1 MFEALDF
8 VGPSVLVDRLL
19 HAEQEVL
26 FLVGAPLCTPVG
38 ETPGVP
44 GVPGVIERI
53 RAEFLPVDGESAPRA
68 ERKAQALDALDAR
81 LLDADNPY
89 QSAFRF
95 LIARRGL
102 QAANRLITR
111 AVLDAGRAPV
121 DEGLSDPVLDTLEY
135 DPGAWYLPPAVRALG
150 SLVAR
155 HRQRFGRAVL
165 TTNFDPLIEVAIRA
179 AGGNA
184 HSAVLVAD
192 GSLES
197 TRGEGTLVVHAHGY
211 WHGADTLHTPAALEQ
226 ERLALR
232 RSLARLYERRL
243 LVVMAYG
250 GWDDVFTRTLAEVV
264 GDQGAFTE
272 VVWCFFEDDPEQI
285 VERCGH
291 ILEQLRPA
299 LLRQRATLVRG
310 VDCHAVLPELV
321 EALDRETAHAEEEV
335 VGRDSVFAALFDAL
349 EARHPV
355 QLVGEPQMGKSAL
368 LQWLARRPAPDDWTA
383 VAIEAGRLARRSPV
397 GLAWAAIEAADRRDA
412 LGELIRDRAAVP
424 DVHDAL
430 RVLDALAPLRLMID
444 DADALGGEGHG
455 FNAAFFAR
463 LSKWSAE
470 GRFQWI
476 STASEPLSQSFAD
489 LDVPFFDEAR
499 IISIG
504 ELDRSAVERMLEES
518 LGEQAGRHA
527 LRLGG
532 TLPAAVRWLA
542 RQRGPLTSDPN
553 GTAQRFR
560 SWIRPLLR
568 RWWQAMSEPEQ
579 RLARDAARGVLPM
592 NRLRTEDGPVA
603 TRLAARGLLV
613 HVDGGWTLN
622 GQAWRDY
629 VRSLG

>member
-1 MFEALDF
+1 MLDAFDF
-8 VGPSVLVDRLL
+8 VGPSVLIDRLL

-38 ETPGVP
+38 DTPGVP

-68 ERKAQALDALDAR
+68 ERKAQALKALDAR
-81 LLDADNPY
+81 LKKAENPY

-111 AVLDAGRAPV
+111 AVLDAGRNPV

-135 DPGAWYLPPAVRALG
+135 DPGAWHLPPGVRALG

-272 VVWCFFEDDPEQI
+272 VVWCFYETDPEALVQ
-285 VERCGH
+285 RNGH

-299 LLRQRATLVRG
+299 LLRQRATLVKG

-321 EALDRETAHAEEEV
+321 EALDREVAHAEDEV
-335 VGRDSVFAALFDAL
+335 VGRESVCTALLAALED
-349 EARHPV
+349 RHPV

-368 LQWLARRPAPDDWTA
+368 LEWLGRRTVPEGWTTVTIDA
-383 VAIEAGRLARRSPV
+383 SRLSRRTPV

-412 LGELIRDRAAVP
+412 LGDLIRDRAAVP

-463 LSKWSAE
+463 LSTWSAE

-476 STASEPLSQSFAD
+476 SSAHRSLDQSFAD

-499 IISIG
+499 VICIG
-504 ELDRSAVERMLEES
+504 GLERAAAERMLIES

-527 LRLGG
+527 LDLGG
-532 TLPAAVRWLA
+532 TLPPAVRWLG
-542 RQRGPLTSDPN
+542 RQRGPLTSDPH

-568 RWWQAMSEPEQ
+568 RWWGDMSPEEQ
-579 RLARDAARGVLPM
+579 QLARQAARA
-592 NRLRTEDGPVA
+592 RLSADTGDPVA
-603 TRLAARGLLV
+603 ARLIARGLLV
-613 HVDGGWTLN
+613 ESGGAWSLN
-622 GQAWRDY
+622 GRAWRDH

>member
-1 MFEALDF
+1 MFDTLDF

-53 RAEFLPVDGESAPRA
+53 RAEFLPVDGEAAPRA
-68 ERKAQALDALDAR
+68 ERKAQALAALDAR
-81 LLDADNPY
+81 LADADNPY

-111 AVLDAGRAPV
+111 AVLDAGRSPV

-135 DPGAWYLPPAVRALG
+135 DPGAWHLPPAVRALG
-150 SLVAR
+150 ALVAR

-272 VVWCFFEDDPEQI
+272 VVWCFFEDDPSEI
-285 VERCGH
+285 AERCGH

-299 LLRQRATLVRG
+299 LLRQRATLVKG

-321 EALDRETAHAEEEV
+321 EALDRELAHAEEEV
-335 VGRDSVFAALFDAL
+335 VGRESVCTALLGAL
-349 EARHPV
+349 EAHQPV

-368 LQWLARRPAPDDWTA
+368 LQWLGRRTAPEGWTA
-383 VAIEAGRLARRSPV
+383 VTVDAGRLARRTPV
-397 GLAWAAIEAADRRDA
+397 GLAWAAIEAADRRDELA
-412 LGELIRDRAAVP
+412 ALIRDRAAVP

-430 RVLDALAPLRLMID
+430 RALDALAPLRLMID
-444 DADALGGEGHG
+444 DADALGGPGHG

-463 LSKWSAE
+463 LSAWSAE
-470 GRFQWI
+470 GRLQWI
-476 STASEPLSQSFAD
+476 SSGTRPLAEGFAD
-489 LDVPFFDEAR
+489 LNVGFFDQAEV
-499 IISIG
+499 ICIG
-504 ELDRSAVERMLEES
+504 GLDRAAAERMLHES

-527 LRLGG
+527 SRLGG
-532 TLPAAVRWLA
+532 TLPPAVRWLA
-542 RQRGPLTSDPN
+542 RQRGPLTSDPQ

-560 SWIRPLLR
+560 GWIRPLLR
-568 RWWQAMSEPEQ
+568 RWWLAMSEPEQ
-579 RLARDAARGVLPM
+579 RLARDAARGGLPAD
-592 NRLRTEDGPVA
+592 RLDAEDQPVVA
-603 TRLAARGLLV
+603 QLARRGLLV
-613 HVDGGWTLN
+613 QSDGGWTLN

>member
-1 MFEALDF
+1 MLEALDF
-8 VGPSVLVDRLL
+8 VDPGVLIDRLL

-26 FLVGAPLCTPVG
+26 FLVGAPMCTPVG

-44 GVPGVIERI
+44 GVPGVIQRI
-53 RAEFLPVDGESAPRA
+53 RAEFLPVDGEAAPRA
-68 ERKAQALDALDAR
+68 ERKATALAALDEALVG
-81 LLDADNPY
+81 ADNPY
-89 QSAFRF
+89 QTAFRF

-102 QAANRLITR
+102 QSANRLITR
-111 AVLDAGRAPV
+111 AVLDAGRTPV

-135 DPGAWYLPPAVRALG
+135 DPTAWHLPPAVRALG
-150 SLVAR
+150 ALVAR
-155 HRQRFGRAVL
+155 YRQRFGRAVL

-184 HSAVLVAD
+184 HSAVLIAD

-272 VVWCFFEDDPEQI
+272 VVWCFFEDDPADI

-299 LLRQRATLVRG
+299 LMRQRATLVRG
-310 VDCHAVLPELV
+310 VDCHAVLPALV
-321 EALDRETAHAEEEV
+321 EALDRELAHAEEEV
-335 VGRDSVFAALFDAL
+335 VGREAVCKALLDAL
-349 EARHPV
+349 DAHRPV
-355 QLVGEPQMGKSAL
+355 QLVGEPQMGKSAV
-368 LQWLARRPAPDDWTA
+368 LQWLGRRTVPEGWLA
-383 VAIEAGRLARRSPV
+383 VTLDASRLARRTPV
-397 GLAWAAIEAADRRDA
+397 GLAWATIEAAERADV
-412 LGELIRDRAAVP
+412 GELLRDRAAVP
-424 DVHDAL
+424 DVEDAL
-430 RVLDALAPLRLMID
+430 RALEALGPLRLMID
-444 DADALGGEGHG
+444 DADALADEGHG
-455 FNAAFFAR
+455 FTSGFFAR
-463 LSKWSAE
+463 LAEWSAE
-470 GRFQWI
+470 GRLQWI
-476 STASEPLSQSFAD
+476 STSRRPLGGCFAGLD
-489 LDVPFFDEAR
+489 LPFFAEAH
-499 IISIG
+499 ILCIG
-504 ELDRSAVERMLEES
+504 GLDRGATRRMLQEH
-518 LGEQAGRHA
+518 LGREAGRHA

-542 RQRGPLTSDPN
+542 RQRGPLTSDPG

-568 RWWQAMSEPEQ
+568 RWWQQMDDAERS
-579 RLARDAARGVLPM
+579 LIRDAARGALPVD
-592 NRLRTEDGPVA
+592 RLNPDDGPVA
-603 TRLAARGLLV
+603 ARLAARGLLV
-613 HVDGGWTLN
+613 EVDRGWTLN
-622 GQAWRDY
+622 GQAWRDF